1 MAFLSQM
8 FSDDPGV
15 ILVLADVIKV
25 LFAMAFGACLGS
37 LTNVLVY
44 RIPLGLD
51 VVSPPSRC
59 PSCQT
64 LLTWRENIPVFGWL
78 MLRGRCRFCRSP
90 ISPEYPLVEAYVA
103 ALFGAAFV
111 LTYSDFNTPWHSALA
126 PFRPDW
132 GSAGFMATWPVFVVV
147 LVLFGSLVAM
157 FLTDAKTFQI
167 PMVLTWVP
175 AIAGLV
181 GHTGFALW
189 LEFFGEKRRLAGL
202 PGTRLEHVWSIATP
216 GHHSWWW
223 IGAAIGGGLGV
234 VVANLLL
241 KYGVFTRS
249 FGDYESW
256 EKQARAEAEAKKA
269 TAVPDATTSPVE
281 GGQDPAI
288 PTDGTK
294 PDEPSKPAIEPAPE
308 TPAEEAPGQR
318 WLLLG
323 ILSAAVAAG
332 VVAWGLW
339 KGEWIMP
346 SVVGLAAVLHVAILS
361 AVGHTATGAGEDQA
375 YWLQYPHAR
384 REMLRELIFL
394 SPIAGLA
401 MVGGWAAHR
410 LGGPWEFSQ
419 AAMQLVPAQT
429 PPAWLMVLA
438 GVLLGYLVGGGI
450 VWMVRILGSLA
461 FNKEAMGLGDVHLL
475 AAVGACLG
483 WIDAVGAFFAAV
495 VVGAVWGVLGSV
507 LGGSFRRM
515 LPFGP
520 FLVLGTLMVWFAKQ
534 GLIEW
539 AVNAIAKPA
548 VRIHLP

>member
-1 MAFLSQM
+1 
-8 FSDDPGV
+8 
-15 ILVLADVIKV
+15 
-25 LFAMAFGACLGS
+25 
-37 LTNVLVY
+37 
-44 RIPLGLD
+44 
-51 VVSPPSRC
+51 
-59 PSCQT
+59 
-64 LLTWRENIPVFGWL
+64 
-78 MLRGRCRFCRSP
+78 
-90 ISPEYPLVEAYVA
+90 
-103 ALFGAAFV
+103 
-111 LTYSDFNTPWHSALA
+111 
-126 PFRPDW
+126 
-132 GSAGFMATWPVFVVV
+132 
-147 LVLFGSLVAM
+147 
-157 FLTDAKTFQI
+157 
-167 PMVLTWVP
+167 
-175 AIAGLV
+175 
-181 GHTGFALW
+181 
-189 LEFFGEKRRLAGL
+189 
-202 PGTRLEHVWSIATP
+202 
-216 GHHSWWW
+216 
-223 IGAAIGGGLGV
+223 
-234 VVANLLL
+234 
-241 KYGVFTRS
+241 
-249 FGDYESW
+249 
-256 EKQARAEAEAKKA
+256 
-269 TAVPDATTSPVE
+269 
-281 GGQDPAI
+281 
-288 PTDGTK
+288 
-294 PDEPSKPAIEPAPE
+294 
-308 TPAEEAPGQR
+308 
-318 WLLLG
+318 
-323 ILSAAVAAG
+323 
-332 VVAWGLW
+332 
-339 KGEWIMP
+339 MP